1 MVELD
6 DQVAGLFYLIDDFEL
21 VLLWPATSLA
31 NSYLFCLDV
40 AVSVGFSDVGVQLLS
55 SMRARP
61 IILMKDAKL
70 SPLKEHTHPQ
80 KSHILRR
87 KTLQNRITPHR
98 TYQLR
103 FTRISLTKQQ
113 NKVERIFP
121 IRRGTPHSIRTT
133 HEPVTVALQGVWM
146 GLVFGDARVEF
157 EQFYAVLV

>member
-1 MVELD
+1 
-6 DQVAGLFYLIDDFEL
+6 
-21 VLLWPATSLA
+21 
-31 NSYLFCLDV
+31 
-40 AVSVGFSDVGVQLLS
+40 
-55 SMRARP
+55 
-61 IILMKDAKL
+61 MKDAKL

-80 KSHILRR
+80 KSNILRR

-121 IRRGTPHSIRTT
+121 IRRGTPHSIRTA